1 VSSEVLHSTRSRPF
15 GSRRRTKRRKS
26 SPGIALNDT
35 NEVSGEALM
44 RSSCSHA
51 LPADACG
58 ARARDPSHL
67 ALCSASL
74 ACSHSDYLCL
84 LSQQTSQTEGAA
96 GGGRSSPAPGNGE
109 HEVTSAWACA
119 LMLTMLT
126 CSPCWRLPRA
136 RSPCWRLPCALPDFL
151 LGALARDPSHDFL
164 LVVAVAPLFPLILL
178 CVSPLSRALT
188 LTISVCSRAH
198 AHNALLAGACRARA
212 LPAGACRTRCRTSC
226 LARLLSRQA
235 RLRVPLEEDALVP
248 RLATVNTR

>member
-109 HEVTSAWACA
+109 REVTSAWACA
-119 LMLTMLT
+119 LMLTCSPCWRLPRARSPCWRLPCALPDFLLGALAQQTSQTEGAAGGGRSSPAPGNGEREVTSAWACALMLT

-164 LVVAVAPLFPLILL
+164 LVVAVAPLCASSTSCF
-178 CVSPLSRALT
+178 VYRLSR
-188 LTISVCSRAH
+188 V
-198 AHNALLAGACRARA
+198 
-212 LPAGACRTRCRTSC
+212 
-226 LARLLSRQA
+226 LS
-235 RLRVPLEEDALVP
+235 L
-248 RLATVNTR
+248 